1 MITEIL
7 DSGWTARA
15 LSGDIPAHIA
25 DRDIPAQV
33 PGSIHTDLLASNLI
47 DDPYLGMEEN
57 ELKWL
62 HTSAW
67 RYTTRFTAAALAPGE
82 HADLTFDGLDTVA
95 RIVLNGTELARTY
108 NQHRT
113 YRFDV
118 THALR
123 EGDNVLEIE
132 FSSAIEYAW
141 DQEKQLGHRP
151 RSYEN
156 PMNMVRKMACS
167 FGWDWGPDLQTV
179 GIWKQ
184 VRLERWR
191 VVRATQTRTLATVLE
206 DGTGRVEV
214 HLDLDWRAPHIDDDH
229 PAVTL
234 HAQISGGHQPVEA
247 TVSVA
252 LGAPTAVIV
261 IDVPEAPLW
270 WPVGYGEH
278 PLSDLTV
285 TLHNHAAEVGRYER
299 RIGFR
304 TVELNTQPDQYG
316 TPFTLRINGR
326 DIFIKGANWIPN
338 DHLLTRITREHL
350 EARADQ
356 ALVAN
361 MNLLR
366 VWGGGIYE
374 TDDFYDVCDERGIL
388 VWQDFLLACAA
399 YPEEAPFWQ
408 EFEAEARDIV
418 ARLSSHASLVIWNGG
433 NENLW
438 GFMDWGWPKDLE
450 GRTWGLGLYTDLF
463 RSVLAELDPT
473 RPYSDG
479 SPYSPGF
486 TAELEGGTTQAH
498 PNDQHHGTRHE
509 WDVWNRQ
516 DYLTHLEYVP
526 RFCSEFGHQGPPTWS
541 TLTRSISPSGR
552 SQESAEFLLHQKAG
566 DGNIK
571 LDKGA
576 APHLPMPQDFEEWN
590 WVTQL
595 AQAHSV
601 SFGIEH
607 FRSFWPYTAGTVVWQ
622 LNDCWPV
629 TSWAAVD
636 GDGREKPLFHALR
649 HAHAPR
655 LLTFKPRAASTD
667 VRVVSAGEHGVGDT
681 AGVANSG
688 VARSGADDSALHR
701 AAAGIG
707 PVVGAGAGAVPA
719 ALGAGFGE
727 DLPHGRGVL
736 GEVNLFVHN
745 DTDEPWSGDVEFTRT
760 TFAGDLLATERVA
773 VTADAR
779 AVARVTV
786 PADLLAV
793 DDAGTEVLVANLDG
807 ERALHYFEEFKNL
820 ALEPH
825 PFEASVFE
833 RDGQVVVAVR
843 ATGLV
848 ADLAIMADRIHPS
861 LTVNDQLVTL
871 LAGEEAEF
879 VLQPYAA
886 GATGAVQG
894 FEELATNDVLA
905 AVQEAL
911 ADPEREHVL
920 VRAINTIRV

>member
-1 MITEIL
+1 MITENL
-7 DSGWTARA
+7 DSGWTVRA
-15 LSGDIPAHIA
+15 LAGQIPAHIA
-25 DRDIPAQV
+25 DRDIPAQI
-33 PGSIHTDLLASNLI
+33 PGSIHTDLLASHLI
-47 DDPYLGMEEN
+47 NDPYIGMEEQAL
-57 ELKWL
+57 EWL
-62 HTSAW
+62 HTSTW
-67 RYTTRFTAAALAPGE
+67 RYTTRFNAVRPAPGE
-82 HADLTFDGLDTVA
+82 QVDLAFDGLDTIA
-95 RIVLNGTELARTY
+95 RVILNGTEIARTY

-113 YRFDV
+113 YRFDI
-118 THALR
+118 THVLH
-123 EGDNVLEIE
+123 EGENVLEVE

-141 DQEKQLGHRP
+141 DQEKLLGHRP

-191 VVRATQTRTLATVLE
+191 VVRATQTRTLVTVGE

-214 HLDLDWRAPHIDDDH
+214 HLDLAWKAPHTGDEH

-234 HAQISGGHQPVEA
+234 HAQIRGGHQPVEA

-252 LGAPTAVIV
+252 LGAPHAVV
-261 IDVPEAPLW
+261 VLEVPDAPLW

-285 TLHNHAAEVGRYER
+285 ALHNRATETGRYER

-304 TVELNTQPDQYG
+304 TVELNTEPDQYG
-316 TPFTLRINGR
+316 TPFTLRVNGR

-338 DHLLTRITREHL
+338 DHLLTRITRKHL
-350 EARADQ
+350 QARADQ
-356 ALVAN
+356 ALAAN

-408 EFEAEARDIV
+408 EFEAEARDNV

-473 RPYSDG
+473 RPYCDG

-486 TAELEGGTTQAH
+486 TEELEGGTTRVH

-526 RFCSEFGHQGPPTWS
+526 RFCSEFGHQGSPTWS
-541 TLTRSISPSGR
+541 TLTRSISPAGR
-552 SQESAEFLLHQKAG
+552 SKESAEFLLHQKAG
-566 DGNIK
+566 DGNLK

-576 APHLPMPQDFEEWN
+576 APHLPLPEDFEEWN
-590 WVTQL
+590 WVNQL

-601 SFGIEH
+601 SSGIEH

-622 LNDCWPV
+622 LGDCWPV

-636 GDGREKPLFHALR
+636 GDGREKPLFHALK

-655 LLTFKPRAASTD
+655 LLTFKPRAASAD
-667 VRVVSAGEHGVGDT
+667 ELGGEDG
-681 AGVANSG
+681 SG
-688 VARSGADDSALHR
+688 TDDSALHR
-701 AAAGIG
+701 AAQGIG

-727 DLPHGRGVL
+727 DLPHGRGAL
-736 GEVNLFVHN
+736 GTVNLFVHN
-745 DTDEPWSGDVEFTRT
+745 DTDEPWTGDVEFVRM
-760 TFAGDLLATERVA
+760 TFSGDVLAFDSVA
-773 VTADAR
+773 VTIAAR

-786 PADLLAV
+786 PAHLLAV
-793 DDAGTEVLVANLDG
+793 GAAGSEVLVAKLDG
-807 ERALHYFEEFKNL
+807 ERTLHYFDEFKNL
-820 ALEPH
+820 SFEPH
-825 PFEASVFE
+825 PFEVSAFE
-833 RDGQVVVAVR
+833 RGGRVVVSVHAS
-843 ATGLV
+843 GLV
-848 ADLAIMADRIHPS
+848 ADLAVIADRIHPG
-861 LTVNDQLVTL
+861 LTANDQLVTL
-871 LAGEEAEF
+871 LAGESVEF
-879 VLQPYAA
+879 TLNPYAA
-886 GATGAVQG
+886 GASGALGPVDIPG
-894 FEELATNDVLA
+894 VDEVLA
-905 AVQEAL
+905 LVESAL
-911 ADPEREHVL
+911 ADPEREHVV
-920 VRAINTIRV
+920 VRAINTIRA